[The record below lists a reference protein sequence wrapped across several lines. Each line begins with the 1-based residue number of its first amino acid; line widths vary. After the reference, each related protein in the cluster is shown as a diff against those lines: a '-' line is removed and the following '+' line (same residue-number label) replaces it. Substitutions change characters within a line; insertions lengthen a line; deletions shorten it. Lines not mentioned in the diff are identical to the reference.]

1 MPFIL
6 ILLLYSFTS
15 LSPNQSKEPQN
26 PSKVA
31 ALDSSITACAS
42 EAAIRTFAGT
52 EIYYGKVVEFKSYVL
67 SDSQL
72 LVRYQIGINREIAWV
87 FNEKTVK
94 YPISIKNIL
103 TSQYNLINKSL
114 ILLKPINDSIYIG
127 RKEIRNSKCIKIP
140 AQNKLYLL
148 SESEEVY
155 HLTLHS
161 IFIRFMYGLSSG
173 GWLPDMSYPIPDSM
187 LNDTVKI
194 KQLGERKIRQQWSIS
209 QHGRTIPSLAENIHV
224 PIKFTC
230 KYQNNSFTTKKPMN
244 EAFIMEIWNPD
255 SLQKNPDT
263 AIVFIPYP
271 DRYFETPKDS
281 FNIKSV
287 VLKYVFANNRY
298 EIDTSGVP
306 GTISKYVFMGF
317 SNEIFNIYDK

>member
-1 MPFIL
+1 
-6 ILLLYSFTS
+6 
-15 LSPNQSKEPQN
+15 LSPIQSKEQHN

-31 ALDSSITACAS
+31 ALDSSFTACAS

-52 EIYYGKVVEFKSYVL
+52 EIYYGKIVEFKSYVL

-72 LVRYQIGINREIAWV
+72 LVRYQLGINREIAWV
-87 FNEKTVK
+87 FNEKTVN

-127 RKEIRNSKCIKIP
+127 RKEIRNNKCIKIP
-140 AQNKLYLL
+140 AQNKLNLL

-317 SNEIFNIYDK
+317 SIEIFNIYDK